1 MKKLGL
7 IKLKPDESGIIK
19 EIKLQGKLK
28 SRLLE
33 LGIVE
38 NTKVKLIKY
47 APLGDPIQI
56 SIRGYNLAIRKEIA
70 RDIEVQKINE
80 WRKQW

>member
-1 MKKLGL
+1 MEN
-7 IKLKPDESGIIK
+7 IEISKLKPKEKGIIK
-19 EIKLQGKLK
+19 EINLSGKIRN
-28 SRLLE
+28 RLLE

-38 NTKVKLIKY
+38 NTKVKLIRL

-70 RDIEVQKINE
+70 QRIKISKTERN
-80 WRKQW
+80 

>member
-1 MKKLGL
+1 MEN
-7 IKLKPDESGIIK
+7 IEISKLKPKEKGIIK
-19 EIKLQGKLK
+19 EINLSGKIRN
-28 SRLLE
+28 RLLE

-38 NTKVKLIKY
+38 NTKVKLIRF

-70 RDIEVQKINE
+70 QRIKISKTERN
-80 WRKQW
+80 

>member
-1 MKKLGL
+1 MEN
-7 IKLKPDESGIIK
+7 IEISKLKPEEQGIIK
-19 EIKLQGKLK
+19 EIKLSGKIK
-28 SRLLE
+28 NRLLE

-38 NTKVKLIKY
+38 NTKIKLIRF

-70 RDIEVQKINE
+70 KKIKINKTE
-80 WRKQW
+80 GWRKQ

>member
-1 MKKLGL
+1 ME
-7 IKLKPDESGIIK
+7 ISKLKPKEKGIIK
-19 EIKLQGKLK
+19 EINLSGKIRN
-28 SRLLE
+28 RLLE

-38 NTKVKLIKY
+38 NTKVKLIRF

-70 RDIEVQKINE
+70 QRIKISKTERN
-80 WRKQW
+80 